1 MNARSQTSR
10 KGATS
15 VVNSNRGKPRV
26 GIVTLTQ
33 SENYGTVLQAYAT
46 HKLLTECAPDIDF
59 ELVPTD
65 VGAVRRRRVMS
76 IVNPTNPSFGM
87 TRTMNFAS
95 MRRFIRPVLPRG
107 RSRWIN
113 IEDRASATEFLS
125 NRYDGYITGSDEVW
139 NLAHIGIDSIY
150 YLPSELPGVK
160 ASFATSAN
168 RLDPSSLQ
176 DSDRSRLKDSLDGYS
191 YITVRDG
198 TTRRLVNELTS
209 RSVAEIIDPTLQCQ
223 SLTPAGEPVTPSKRL
238 NSRPRI
244 LLMIRNR
251 SLGRQ
256 ISQRFAHR
264 AEMYSCFIRQDDSRF
279 IRMTPQQFSNA
290 FAEFDCVVTDFFH
303 GTCMSIRSGAR
314 FVSFDTEA
322 TYGRYES
329 KIKNVLAKL
338 ECQERYVDLTTVSP
352 DRVEAMMSTVE
363 QLAFGGP
370 GDTDEKIAAN
380 LERERARAT
389 LITKEMVEALR
400 GGL

>member
-1 MNARSQTSR
+1 MY
-10 KGATS
+10 
-15 VVNSNRGKPRV
+15 SNRGKPRV

-46 HKLLTECAPDIDF
+46 HKLLSECAPDIDF

-76 IVNPTNPSFGM
+76 IVNPANPTFGVS
-87 TRTMNFAS
+87 RAMNFVS

-107 RSRWIN
+107 TSRWVN
-113 IEDRASATEFLS
+113 IEDRVSAIEFLA

-150 YLPSELPGVK
+150 YLPSELSGPK

-176 DSDRSRLKDSLDGYS
+176 PSDRSKLKDSLEGYS

-198 TTRRLVNELTS
+198 TTRRLVDELTS
-209 RSVAEIIDPTLQCQ
+209 RTVPEIIDPTLQCR
-223 SLTPAGEPVTPSKRL
+223 SLTPAGEPVTVPKQS
-238 NSRPRI
+238 NARPRI

-251 SLGRQ
+251 SVGKQ
-256 ISQRFAHR
+256 ISRRFAHR
-264 AEMYSCFIRQDDSRF
+264 ADVYSCFIRQDDTRF
-279 IRMTPQQFSNA
+279 IRMSPHQFAGA

-303 GTCMSIRSGAR
+303 GTCMSIRSAAR

-329 KIKNVLAKL
+329 KIKNVLTKL
-338 ECQERYVDLTTVSP
+338 ECQERYFDLTTVSP
-352 DRVEAMMSTVE
+352 DRVEAMMGTVE
-363 QLAFGGP
+363 QLAFSGSC
-370 GDTDEKIAAN
+370 DADEKIAAN
-380 LERERARAT
+380 LERERAHAT
-389 LITKEMVEALR
+389 LITKEMVESLR